1 MGSLSTGT
9 KLAEKLK
16 PFVKEARSDAD
27 QVSIC
32 ALFSNFIQYFLDTWY
47 VPLRLESSVI
57 WSFLFLLILFPN
69 LSLDKFLS

>member
-9 KLAEKLK
+9 ILAKKLK

-32 ALFSNFIQYFLDTWY
+32 GLFCNFIQYFLDTWDA
-47 VPLRLESSVI
+47 PLRLESSVI

-69 LSLDKFLS
+69 LCLDRFLS